1 MGGGEGREVC
11 LLECDEAAGEL
22 KEGEVILVLLGPA
35 DENPAVAVQPGVT
48 GLDDPAPRPP
58 AGCSRFE
65 LDLFTACTDVW
76 RVAVLDRQVTYRRRV
91 IAAIEA
97 QPLRTPGSRLG
108 TLDRDAFE
116 GRL

>member
-1 MGGGEGREVC
+1 
-11 LLECDEAAGEL
+11 
-22 KEGEVILVLLGPA
+22 
-35 DENPAVAVQPGVT
+35 
-48 GLDDPAPRPP
+48 
-58 AGCSRFE
+58 
-65 LDLFTACTDVW
+65 VW